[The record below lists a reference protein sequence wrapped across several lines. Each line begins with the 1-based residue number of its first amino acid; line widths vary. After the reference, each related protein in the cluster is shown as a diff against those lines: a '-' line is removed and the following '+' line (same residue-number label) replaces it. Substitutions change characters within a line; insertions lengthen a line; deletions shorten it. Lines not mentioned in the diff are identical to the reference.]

1 MTHQVHNIPWTL
13 LSSHLKYS
21 RANQCSC
28 GITNLHPRMQPNQG
42 KEITFFINAFIRNIK
57 EHSTCERKKHPAHY
71 EPPSDDE
78 IIIDERTAK
87 RIAPTIR
94 RVKTHLNW
102 ENIGRSSDVLE
113 DRTVKLFLTK
123 YRHTPCYKFL
133 YFQRQ
138 GFLNLQV
145 VATLLLYGEMET
157 ILRGC
162 AHPDVA
168 IEGWL
173 DATECQCGNELG
185 WELVYEKA
193 LTAYIC
199 LNLLY
204 CFPETWDSASSSSS
218 FSTGDEMKDYRDTK
232 LYQYTVRTCTG
243 KHKSADLVTYP
254 HRQFF
259 GIPDD
264 HWGSAGVYVNNKQHW
279 LRWSPHTSK
288 YGFTSENP
296 GLYGLVP
303 LREFLSLER
312 PAEDEISYQP
322 FGSDAALVR
331 GLLYQKGLPIE
342 LAWDIMDLAGYE
354 PTRRLRIEHDP
365 LHPENREALSKYLTY
380 CWQIIV
386 RCDMMAREIGMEI
399 PWQEVV
405 SKCLVRMLDS
415 KGCRHE
421 KRWYK
426 AEWDDDGGIR
436 SPVFS

>member
-1 MTHQVHNIPWTL
+1 
-13 LSSHLKYS
+13 
-21 RANQCSC
+21 
-28 GITNLHPRMQPNQG
+28 MQPNQG

-173 DATECQCGNELG
+173 DATECQC
-185 WELVYEKA
+185 
-193 LTAYIC
+193 
-199 LNLLY
+199 
-204 CFPETWDSASSSSS
+204 
-218 FSTGDEMKDYRDTK
+218 
-232 LYQYTVRTCTG
+232 
-243 KHKSADLVTYP
+243 
-254 HRQFF
+254 
-259 GIPDD
+259 
-264 HWGSAGVYVNNKQHW
+264 
-279 LRWSPHTSK
+279 
-288 YGFTSENP
+288 
-296 GLYGLVP
+296 
-303 LREFLSLER
+303 
-312 PAEDEISYQP
+312 
-322 FGSDAALVR
+322 
-331 GLLYQKGLPIE
+331 
-342 LAWDIMDLAGYE
+342 
-354 PTRRLRIEHDP
+354 
-365 LHPENREALSKYLTY
+365 
-380 CWQIIV
+380 
-386 RCDMMAREIGMEI
+386 
-399 PWQEVV
+399 V
-405 SKCLVRMLDS
+405 S
-415 KGCRHE
+415 
-421 KRWYK
+421 
-426 AEWDDDGGIR
+426 
-436 SPVFS
+436 